1 MTHGDATMRY
11 IGGTTSSIR
20 SDREMDV
27 TGKIIPDVV
36 NEQTLYKLPPSALVR
51 EAAKIMGGN
60 KVSAILVTEDDRLV
74 GIFTERDLT
83 ARVVAIGLD
92 PDRTAL
98 SQVMTP
104 RPDVLAPDDSP
115 LNALELMRLRRYRHL
130 PVVDQGR
137 IVGMVSIRD
146 LYAVV
151 KKQLEHEVRE
161 REAFIFDTGYG
172 VGA

>member
-1 MTHGDATMRY
+1 M
-11 IGGTTSSIR
+11 
-20 SDREMDV
+20 

-36 NEQTLYKLPPSALVR
+36 SDQMLYKLPPTASAR
-51 EAAKIMGGN
+51 DAAKVMGAN
-60 KVSAILVTEDDRLV
+60 KVSAVLVTDGERLV

-83 ARVVAIGLD
+83 SSVVATGLD
-92 PDRTAL
+92 PDRTSLA
-98 SQVMTP
+98 QVMTP

-115 LNALELMRLRRYRHL
+115 LNALELMRIRHYRHL
-130 PVVDQGR
+130 PVLDQGK

-146 LYAVV
+146 LYAAA
-151 KKQLEHEVRE
+151 KTELERDLRQ

>member
-1 MTHGDATMRY
+1 M
-11 IGGTTSSIR
+11 
-20 SDREMDV
+20 

-36 NEQTLYKLPPSALVR
+36 SDQMLYKLPPTASAR
-51 EAAKIMGGN
+51 DAAKVMGAN
-60 KVSAILVTEDDRLV
+60 KVSAVLVTDGERLV

-83 ARVVAIGLD
+83 SRVVATGLD
-92 PDRTAL
+92 PDRTSLA
-98 SQVMTP
+98 QVMTP

-115 LNALELMRLRRYRHL
+115 LNALELMRIRHYRHL
-130 PVVDQGR
+130 PVLDQGK

-146 LYAVV
+146 LYAAA
-151 KKQLEHEVRE
+151 KTELERDLRQ

>member
-1 MTHGDATMRY
+1 
-11 IGGTTSSIR
+11 
-20 SDREMDV
+20 MDV

-36 NEQTLYKLPPSALVR
+36 DNQTLYKLPPSALVR
-51 EAAKIMGGN
+51 EAAKTMGSN
-60 KVSAILVTEDDRLV
+60 KVSAVLVTDGDRLV

-83 ARVVAIGLD
+83 ARVVAVGLD
-92 PDRTAL
+92 PDKTPL
-98 SQVMTP
+98 SQVMTA
-104 RPDVLAPDDSP
+104 RPDVLAPEDSP
-115 LNALELMRLRRYRHL
+115 LNALELMRLRHYRHL
-130 PVVDQGR
+130 PVVEDGR
-137 IVGMVSIRD
+137 VVGMVSIRD

>member
-1 MTHGDATMRY
+1 M
-11 IGGTTSSIR
+11 
-20 SDREMDV
+20 

-36 NEQTLYKLPPSALVR
+36 SDQTLHTMPPTASAR
-51 EAAKIMGGN
+51 DAAKVMGAN
-60 KVSAILVTEDDRLV
+60 KVSAVLVTEGERLV

-83 ARVVAIGLD
+83 ARVVATGLD
-92 PDRTAL
+92 PDRTSLAE
-98 SQVMTP
+98 VMTP

-115 LNALELMRLRRYRHL
+115 LNALELMRIRHYRHL
-130 PVVDQGR
+130 PVLDKGT

-146 LYAVV
+146 LYAAA
-151 KKQLEHEVRE
+151 KTQLEHDLRQ